1 MIAPKLLPLI
11 FVVVCAI
18 SAVLCDYDVS
28 KRLEPEGKLK
38 VRLDYG
44 LALNWP
50 EQYAADREPQPPRT
64 WFFSSHLT
72 FKEPVDDIPTGKLW
86 QMAID
91 AYYEAIDEWAR
102 YGISNRGKPGA
113 MTVLAWDK
121 QIILASS
128 MKGVMSFS
136 YALQDTPVRKTLEL
150 CETIWREAGNPE
162 KKLKHQNQGKCG
174 ELMVAQIYYSLGGK
188 PLGQQKHRVGT
199 VTWSIGQNKPRP
211 AAPCGDPAKVSELTV
226 TRPSLC
232 NVSGA

>member
-72 FKEPVDDIPTGKLW
+72 FKEPVDDISTGKLW

-91 AYYEAIDEWAR
+91 AYHEAINEGGR
-102 YGISNRGKPGA
+102 YGISERAQPGA

-128 MKGVMSFS
+128 MKGVRSFS
-136 YALQDTPVRKTLEL
+136 YALQETPVSKTLEL
-150 CETIWREAGNPE
+150 CETIWKEADNP
-162 KKLKHQNQGKCG
+162 KNKWKHKSQAKCG
-174 ELMVAQIYYSLGGK
+174 ELMAAQIYYSLGGNA
-188 PLGQQKHRVGT
+188 LGQQKHRVGT
-199 VTWSIGQNKPRP
+199 VNLDTVENEPRP